1 MKENGFT
8 EKESLELI
16 SQMIRQSKMNMEV
29 GSGNILLYYGYS
41 VVILAVAIFF
51 LIQITHH
58 FVWMSLWFLMF
69 VPSILI
75 NWIGRKSKPR
85 VITHVDKA
93 IDSVW
98 SILGWLFLL
107 SVIGIVSV
115 GGLVGNCN
123 FALMLPLSLL
133 YAGIGISITGVI
145 INFKLMIYMP
155 LVAFSGAIYMLA
167 SLVAND
173 SIGNWWNLLFA
184 ASFLIMMIIPG
195 HLLNNK
201 AKELC

>member
-1 MKENGFT
+1 
-8 EKESLELI
+8 
-16 SQMIRQSKMNMEV
+16 
-29 GSGNILLYYGYS
+29 
-41 VVILAVAIFF
+41 
-51 LIQITHH
+51 
-58 FVWMSLWFLMF
+58 
-69 VPSILI
+69 
-75 NWIGRKSKPR
+75 
-85 VITHVDKA
+85 
-93 IDSVW
+93 
-98 SILGWLFLL
+98 
-107 SVIGIVSV
+107 
-115 GGLVGNCN
+115 
-123 FALMLPLSLL
+123 MLPLSLL

-145 INFKLMIYMP
+145 INFKLMIYTP